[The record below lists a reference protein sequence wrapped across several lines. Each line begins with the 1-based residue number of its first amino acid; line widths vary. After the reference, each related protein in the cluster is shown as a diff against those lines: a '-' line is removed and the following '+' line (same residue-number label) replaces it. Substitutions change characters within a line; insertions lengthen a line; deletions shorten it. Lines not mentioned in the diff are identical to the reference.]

1 MSEFA
6 YTTQG
11 GVRIARRET
20 ALDLETA
27 LDPVLS
33 AIDRRRGVV
42 LASSY
47 EYPGRYKRWSMG
59 FVNPPLAVEA
69 AGRVARITAL
79 NARGALLLAP
89 VRDALAAAPE
99 LAAVTRTGAVITARV
114 KPATT
119 VFTEEERSRQP
130 SVFSVLRALSGLF
143 ASELDPHLGLYGAF
157 GYDLIFQFDP
167 LEGLKTRSADQRDLV
182 LYLPDEIVVMDFHT
196 RHAARISYEF
206 GVGQDS
212 TEGMA
217 RDGADL
223 DFHGSRRQP
232 EKACDLEP
240 GGYADIV
247 RHAREYFKRGDLFEV
262 VPGQTFYE
270 RCTAKPSDLFAVLRK
285 INPSPYGFLFNLG
298 GEYLIGASPE
308 MFVRVEGRRI
318 ETSPIS
324 GTIARGRNAIE
335 DAERIRTLLNSEKDE
350 AELTMCTDVDRNDKA
365 RVCEPGTVTVIGRRQ
380 IELYSHLIHTVDHVE
395 GLLRPD
401 CDAFDAFLTH
411 CWAVTVTGAPK
422 RAAVAYIEAHESMPR
437 RWYGGAVGRVT
448 FDGNLN
454 TGLTLRTIRLA
465 DEVAE
470 VRAGATLL
478 FDSDP
483 DSEERETHLK
493 AAAMRRA
500 LAMVAE
506 PPKPKQ
512 AAAAGDARP
521 TPRVLMVDCED
532 SFVLTLADYLRQT
545 GADLMTLRHGL
556 AGKALDEKDWDLIVL
571 SPGPGRPAQF
581 GVPALVRRAVAKR
594 LPVFGVCLGLQGI
607 VEAFGGRLGT
617 LPVPY
622 HGKSSLVQ
630 VTDPKS
636 GLFKGL
642 PESFPVGRYH
652 SLYAA
657 PDVLPD
663 VLSVTARTEDG
674 VIMAVEHKTLPVWG
688 VQFHP
693 ESIMSLGQAIGPGII
708 ANVVSGLAGRVKTP
722 AA

>member
-59 FVNPPLAVEA
+59 FVNPPLAIEA
-69 AGRVARITAL
+69 AGREARIIAL
-79 NARGALLLAP
+79 NARGALLLEP
-89 VRDALAAAPE
+89 VRQALAAAPE
-99 LAAVTRTGAVITARV
+99 LAEVGREGGAITARV
-114 KPATT
+114 KPPTT
-119 VFTEEERSRQP
+119 AFTEEERSRQP
-130 SVFSVLRALSGLF
+130 SVFSVLRAIASLF
-143 ASELDPHLGLYGAF
+143 ASDLDPHLGLYGAF

-167 LEGLKTRSADQRDLV
+167 LDGLKPRSADQRDLV

-206 GVGQDS
+206 GVGPHS
-212 TEGMA
+212 TEGMP

-223 DFHGSRRQP
+223 DFHGRRRKP

-247 RHAREYFKRGDLFEV
+247 RHAKEYFQRGDLFEV

-270 RCTAKPSDLFAVLRK
+270 RCAAKPSDLFAVLRQ

-422 RAAVAYIEAHESMPR
+422 RAAVAYIEAHETMPR

-512 AAAAGDARP
+512 AASSGEARP

-545 GADLMTLRHGL
+545 GAQLVTLRHGL
-556 AGKALDEKDWDLIVL
+556 AGKALDEKEWDLIVL
-571 SPGPGRPAQF
+571 SPGPGRPEQF
-581 GVPALVRRAVAKR
+581 GVPDLVRRAVAKR

-630 VTDPKS
+630 VTDAKS

-657 PDVLPD
+657 PDLMPD
-663 VLSVTARTEDG
+663 TLAVTARTEDG